1 MEIYQFEIKVI
12 FKEKGGEKMIP
23 LGNALILLA
32 LAFALFLAVI
42 AIIRGYK
49 GMKMSK
55 SFDTSAK
62 KIKVGYWLL
71 SAIHMLVGILITLCY
86 LIAGVLILNKL

>member
-1 MEIYQFEIKVI
+1 
-12 FKEKGGEKMIP
+12 MIP

-32 LAFALFLAVI
+32 LAIVLFLAVI

-49 GMKMSK
+49 GMKMGK
-55 SFDTSAK
+55 SFDTSDK

-71 SAIHMLVGILITLCY
+71 SAIHMWVGILITLCY

>member
-1 MEIYQFEIKVI
+1 MIK
-12 FKEKGGEKMIP
+12 
-23 LGNALILLA
+23 LGNILIILALIMALL
-32 LAFALFLAVI
+32 LGII

-55 SFDTSAK
+55 NFATSDK
-62 KIKVGYWLL
+62 KIKIGYWLL
-71 SAIHMLVGILITLCY
+71 SGIQMWAGILITICY

>member
-1 MEIYQFEIKVI
+1 
-12 FKEKGGEKMIP
+12 MIQ
-23 LGNALILLA
+23 LGNVLILLA
-32 LAFALFLAVI
+32 LIMAVVFAII

-55 SFDTSAK
+55 CFDTSDK
-62 KIKVGYWLL
+62 KIKFSYWLL
-71 SAIHMLVGILITLCY
+71 SAIHMWVGIIITLCY

>member
-1 MEIYQFEIKVI
+1 M
-12 FKEKGGEKMIP
+12 MIP
-23 LGNALILLA
+23 LGNVLILLA
-32 LAFALFLAVI
+32 LIIALFLAVL

-55 SFDTSAK
+55 RFDTSDK

-71 SAIHMLVGILITLCY
+71 SGIHMWVGILITVCY
-86 LIAGVLILNKL
+86 FIAGVLILNKL

>member
-1 MEIYQFEIKVI
+1 M
-12 FKEKGGEKMIP
+12 MIP
-23 LGNALILLA
+23 LGNVLILLV
-32 LAFALFLAVI
+32 LIIALFLAVL

-55 SFDTSAK
+55 RFDTSDK

-71 SAIHMLVGILITLCY
+71 SGIHMWVGILITVCY
-86 LIAGVLILNKL
+86 VIAGVLILNKL

>member
-1 MEIYQFEIKVI
+1 
-12 FKEKGGEKMIP
+12 MIP
-23 LGNALILLA
+23 LGNALILLV
-32 LAFALFLAVI
+32 LVMALFLSVI

-55 SFDTSAK
+55 HFDTADK

-71 SAIHMLVGILITLCY
+71 SAIHMWVGILITLCY
-86 LIAGVLILNKL
+86 LIAGVLILNKLKGM

>member
-1 MEIYQFEIKVI
+1 
-12 FKEKGGEKMIP
+12 MIP

-32 LAFALFLAVI
+32 LVMALFLAVI

-49 GMKMSK
+49 GMKTSK
-55 SFDTSAK
+55 CFDTSDK
-62 KIKVGYWLL
+62 KIKVSYWLL
-71 SAIHMLVGILITLCY
+71 SAIHMWVGILITLCY

>member
-1 MEIYQFEIKVI
+1 MIK
-12 FKEKGGEKMIP
+12 

-32 LAFALFLAVI
+32 LLIALLLAVI

-55 SFDTSAK
+55 CFDTSDK
-62 KIKVGYWLL
+62 KVKIGYWVL
-71 SAIHMLVGILITLCY
+71 SAIHMWVGILITLCY
-86 LIAGVLILNKL
+86 LIAALLILSKL

>member
-1 MEIYQFEIKVI
+1 MKLI
-12 FKEKGGEKMIP
+12 FFLKGAGKMIP

-32 LAFALFLAVI
+32 LVMALFFAVI

-55 SFDTSAK
+55 RFDTSDK
-62 KIKVGYWLL
+62 KTKAFYWLL
-71 SAIHMLVGILITLCY
+71 SAIHMWVGILITLCY

>member
-1 MEIYQFEIKVI
+1 MIK
-12 FKEKGGEKMIP
+12 

-32 LAFALFLAVI
+32 LLIALLLAVI

-55 SFDTSAK
+55 RFDTSDK
-62 KIKVGYWLL
+62 KIKIGYWLL
-71 SAIHMLVGILITLCY
+71 SVIQMWVGILITLCY

>member
-1 MEIYQFEIKVI
+1 
-12 FKEKGGEKMIP
+12 MIP
-23 LGNALILLA
+23 LGNTLILLA
-32 LAFALFLAVI
+32 LVMALFLSVI

-55 SFDTSAK
+55 RFDTADK

-71 SAIHMLVGILITLCY
+71 SAIHMWVSILITLCY
-86 LIAGVLILNKL
+86 LIAGVLILNKLKGM

>member
-1 MEIYQFEIKVI
+1 
-12 FKEKGGEKMIP
+12 MIP

-32 LAFALFLAVI
+32 LIMALVLAVI
-42 AIIRGYK
+42 AIIRGYR

-55 SFDTSAK
+55 RFDTSDK
-62 KIKVGYWLL
+62 KIKVGYWLI
-71 SAIHMLVGILITLCY
+71 SAIHMWVGIIITLCY

>member
-1 MEIYQFEIKVI
+1 
-12 FKEKGGEKMIP
+12 MIP
-23 LGNALILLA
+23 LGNALILLG
-32 LAFALFLAVI
+32 LVMALFLAVI

-55 SFDTSAK
+55 GFDTSDK

-71 SAIHMLVGILITLCY
+71 SAIHMWVGILITLCY
-86 LIAGVLILNKL
+86 LIAGILILN